1 MTNESFFSFRFF
13 MFLCLYYI
21 IENVVVALS
30 ASGSFIGIGDDV
42 LLNINHQGT
51 TYYAVYCMISIQHL
65 IRFAKIHS
73 VTVLS
78 SIDRLGQKLV
88 LNRTRNFK
96 SHGPY
101 HPYHPYS
108 SLPNIHIIEQRAE
121 TCPRRDSITPHHI
134 SFLTS
139 FDHFDHMFSYV
150 TPRGDDAPARHKI

>member
-1 MTNESFFSFRFF
+1 

-88 LNRTRNFK
+88 LNRTRNFE
-96 SHGPY
+96 SDGPY
-101 HPYHPYS
+101 HPYHPYIN
-108 SLPNIHIIEQRAE
+108 L
-121 TCPRRDSITPHHI
+121 
-134 SFLTS
+134 
-139 FDHFDHMFSYV
+139 
-150 TPRGDDAPARHKI
+150 RGLIRVVALVRIVRVVQSKVSDAAFQIYIL

>member
-73 VTVLS
+73 V
-78 SIDRLGQKLV
+78 IAK
-88 LNRTRNFK
+88 K
-96 SHGPY
+96 STEHHCDKCFYRKTIEYRALWFIYKFAIEYPLHY
-101 HPYHPYS
+101 ILKKRQYTQ
-108 SLPNIHIIEQRAE
+108 IHA
-121 TCPRRDSITPHHI
+121 D
-134 SFLTS
+134 
-139 FDHFDHMFSYV
+139 
-150 TPRGDDAPARHKI
+150 